1 MHMLP
6 GSDLTSNE
14 WWVQL
19 HFDKLLHFGAFTLC
33 ALTWVIAMAK
43 RRWVGTNI
51 RLFWLLIGSS
61 AIFGMVLEGC
71 QGAWMPGRMFDLV
84 DVIADVVGALSSM
97 LVFRFIFGHSPGRI
111 ATD

>member
-6 GSDLTSNE
+6 GSDLASDD
-14 WWVQL
+14 WWVQWHL
-19 HFDKLLHFGAFTLC
+19 DKLFHCGAFALC

-43 RRWVGTNI
+43 RRRVGTN
-51 RLFWLLIGSS
+51 RKLYWLLMCSS